1 MDDYLNPGAPDATPE
16 ENFEDPNLP
25 GQDGQD
31 GGGQDDPVIE
41 IDGQEVPL
49 SEIKRWRDTRK
60 NLEADF
66 TKKYQA
72 LAEQRKQIE
81 PLVDWFKTNP
91 QQAQVLAAV
100 IDGKLTPAQALQYLS
115 GQAPAGRQ
123 APPTGQV
130 PPEMLNRL
138 SQVEQLLA
146 IQMQA
151 IADAEVEGV
160 LETLKERA
168 ESEGLQWTP
177 EFEQEILQTAVDNN
191 TTNLEHVYEALA
203 YRRMKDQIA
212 AAKKQGEKET
222 LQNLQQKRKATGN
235 ILGGQQRG
243 GAAPPKEIKG
253 WKDAIDAAL
262 ADEAMLKNLF
272 TE

>member
-1 MDDYLNPGAPDATPE
+1 MDNYLNPGAPDATPE
-16 ENFEDPNLP
+16 ENFEDLNLP

-31 GGGQDDPVIE
+31 DGQEEPVVE
-41 IDGQEVPL
+41 IDGQQVPL

-72 LAEQRKQIE
+72 LAEQRKQVE
-81 PLVDWFKTNP
+81 PLINWFRTNP

-100 IDGKLTPAQALQYLS
+100 IDGQLTPAQALQYLS

-130 PPEMLNRL
+130 PPEVLNRL
-138 SQVEQLLA
+138 NRMEQLLA
-146 IQMQA
+146 SQIQA
-151 IADAEVEGV
+151 IADAEIEGV

-177 EFEQEILQTAVDNN
+177 EFEQEILQTAYDNN
-191 TTNLEHVYEALA
+191 IANLEHVYEALA

-222 LQNLQQKRKATGN
+222 LQNLQRKRQQTGN

-243 GAAPPKEIKG
+243 GAAPAKEIKG
-253 WKDAIDAAL
+253 WKDALDAAL
-262 ADEAMLKNLF
+262 ADEAVLKNLF